1 MSEPE
6 MKLVTYASDGVA
18 RPGALQSDGSVID
31 LSDIAGSVAELVAM
45 GDPGLAAATAAELT
59 GTAIT
64 PDRLLAPIRPRN
76 NIMAVGR
83 NYFDHAQEFSDSG
96 FDASEVKVIPD
107 FPIIFTKALSSII
120 GTGDA
125 INISNDPSMT
135 SDYEGEL
142 GVVIGIGGTKI
153 AKEDAWDHVYGYT
166 VVNDMTAREVQRRH
180 VQFFLGKSPATYCP
194 MGPCITTRDE
204 IPDITK
210 ARLRTVV
217 NGEMRQDAEISQ
229 LIFDI
234 PTLIASISSTVLLE
248 PGDIIAT
255 GTPVGCGIGFDPPIY
270 LRAGDVVEVSVDG
283 IGTITNPV
291 IE

>member
-1 MSEPE
+1 
-6 MKLVTYASDGVA
+6 MKLVTFLSQGIS
-18 RPGALQSDGSVID
+18 RPGALQSDGTVVD
-31 LSDIAGSVAELVAM
+31 LSDVAESVAGLVAM
-45 GDPGLAAATAAELT
+45 GDAGLAAATATQLLRQAMV
-59 GTAIT
+59 

-120 GTGDA
+120 GTEDA
-125 INISNDPSMT
+125 IDISNDPTNT

-142 GVVIGIGGTKI
+142 GVVIGKGGTKI
-153 AKEDAWDHVYGYT
+153 SKGNAWDHVYGYT
-166 VVNDMTAREVQRRH
+166 VINDMTAREVQRRH

-204 IPDITK
+204 IPDITR

-217 NGEMRQDAEISQ
+217 NGETRQDAEISQ

-234 PTLIASISSTVLLE
+234 PTLIASISETVLLE

-270 LRAGDVVEVSVDG
+270 LKAGDVVEVSIDG
-283 IGTITNPV
+283 IGSITNPV
-291 IE
+291 IR

>member
-1 MSEPE
+1 
-6 MKLVTYASDGVA
+6 MKLVTYLSEGAA
-18 RPGALQSDGSVID
+18 RPGALQADGSVVD
-31 LSDIAGSVAELVAM
+31 LSGVADSVATLVAM
-45 GDPGLAAATAAELT
+45 GDAGLAAANTAAGSGVAVNPE
-59 GTAIT
+59 
-64 PDRLLAPIRPRN
+64 RLLAPIRPRN

-125 INISNDPSMT
+125 IDISNDPTNT

-142 GVVIGIGGTKI
+142 GVVIGVGGTKI
-153 AKEDAWDHVYGYT
+153 SKQDAWDHVYGYT

-204 IPDITK
+204 IPDITT

-217 NGEMRQDAEISQ
+217 NGETRQDAEISQ

-234 PTLIASISSTVLLE
+234 PTLIASISETVLLE

-270 LRAGDVVEVSVDG
+270 LKAGDVVEVSVDG
-283 IGTITNPV
+283 IGSITNPV

>member
-1 MSEPE
+1 
-6 MKLVTYASDGVA
+6 MKLVTYTSEGSA
-18 RPGALQSDGSVID
+18 RPGALQPDGSVID
-31 LSDIAGSVAELVAM
+31 LSDIAGSVGELVAM
-45 GDPGLAAATAAELT
+45 GDPGLAAASAAEVT
-59 GTAIT
+59 GTAVT
-64 PDRLLAPIRPRN
+64 PDKLLAPIRPRN

-125 INISNDPSMT
+125 IDISNDPSNT

-166 VVNDMTAREVQRRH
+166 VINDMTAREVQRRH

-217 NGEMRQDAEISQ
+217 NGETRQDAEISQ

-234 PTLIASISSTVLLE
+234 PTLIASISETVLLE

-270 LRAGDVVEVSVDG
+270 LKAGDIVDVSVDG

>member
-1 MSEPE
+1 
-6 MKLVTYASDGVA
+6 MKLVTFLSQGIS
-18 RPGALQSDGSVID
+18 RPGALQSDGTVVD
-31 LSDIAGSVAELVAM
+31 LSDVAESVAGLVAM
-45 GDPGLAAATAAELT
+45 GDAGLAAATAAQLVRQ
-59 GTAIT
+59 AIV

-120 GTGDA
+120 GTEDA
-125 INISNDPSMT
+125 IDISNDPTNT

-142 GVVIGIGGTKI
+142 GVVIGKGGTKI
-153 AKEDAWDHVYGYT
+153 SKGNAWDHVYGYT
-166 VVNDMTAREVQRRH
+166 VINDMTAREVQRRH

-204 IPDITK
+204 IPDITR

-217 NGEMRQDAEISQ
+217 NGETRQDAEISQ

-234 PTLIASISSTVLLE
+234 PTLIASISETVLLE

-270 LRAGDVVEVSVDG
+270 LKAGDVVEVSIDG
-283 IGTITNPV
+283 IGSITNPV
-291 IE
+291 IR

>member
-1 MSEPE
+1 

-31 LSDIAGSVAELVAM
+31 LSDVAGSVAELVAM
-45 GDPGLAAATAAELT
+45 GDPGLAAAAAELT
-59 GTAIT
+59 ETAIT

-125 INISNDPSMT
+125 INISNDPSRT

>member
-1 MSEPE
+1 
-6 MKLVTYASDGVA
+6 MKLVTFLSQGIS
-18 RPGALQSDGSVID
+18 RPGALQSDGTVVD
-31 LSDIAGSVAELVAM
+31 LSDVAGSVAGLVAM
-45 GDPGLAAATAAELT
+45 GDAGLAAATAAQLLRQ
-59 GTAIT
+59 AIV

-120 GTGDA
+120 GTEDA
-125 INISNDPSMT
+125 IDISNDPTNT

-142 GVVIGIGGTKI
+142 GVVIGRGGTKI
-153 AKEDAWDHVYGYT
+153 SKGNAWDHVYGYT
-166 VVNDMTAREVQRRH
+166 VINDMTAREVQRRH

-204 IPDITK
+204 IPDITR

-217 NGEMRQDAEISQ
+217 NGETRQDAEISQ

-234 PTLIASISSTVLLE
+234 PTLIASISETVLLE

-270 LRAGDVVEVSVDG
+270 LKAGDVVEVSIDG
-283 IGTITNPV
+283 IGSITNPV
-291 IE
+291 IG

>member
-1 MSEPE
+1 
-6 MKLVTYASDGVA
+6 MKLVTYTSEGSA
-18 RPGALQSDGSVID
+18 RPGAVQPDGSVID
-31 LSDIAGSVAELVAM
+31 LSDIAGSVGELVAM
-45 GDPGLAAATAAELT
+45 GDPGLAAASAAEVT
-59 GTAIT
+59 GTAVT
-64 PDRLLAPIRPRN
+64 PDKLLAPIRPRN

-125 INISNDPSMT
+125 IDISNDPSNT

-166 VVNDMTAREVQRRH
+166 VINDMTAREVQRRH

-217 NGEMRQDAEISQ
+217 NGETRQDAEISQ

-234 PTLIASISSTVLLE
+234 PTLIASISETVLLE

-270 LRAGDVVEVSVDG
+270 LKAGDIVDVSVDG

>member
-1 MSEPE
+1 
-6 MKLVTYASDGVA
+6 MKLVTYLSDGA
-18 RPGALQSDGSVID
+18 AKPGALADDGSVID
-31 LSDIAGSVAELVAM
+31 LSFVADSVLDIIGLGAQGAES
-45 GDPGLAAATAAELT
+45 AAAVVAS
-59 GTAIT
+59 GTSET
-64 PDRLLAPIRPRN
+64 PERLLAPLRPRN

-83 NYFDHAQEFSDSG
+83 NYHDHAQEFSDSG

-125 INISNDPSMT
+125 IDLSYDPSNT

-142 GVVIGIGGTKI
+142 GVVIGTGGTNI
-153 AKEDAWDHVYGYT
+153 LHADAMDHVFGYT
-166 VVNDMTAREVQRRH
+166 VINDMTAREVQKRH

-194 MGPCITTRDE
+194 MGPCVVTADE
-204 IPDITK
+204 IGDITK

-217 NGEMRQDAEISQ
+217 NGEMRQDSEISQ

-234 PTLIASISSTVLLE
+234 PTLIAAISETVMLE
-248 PGDIIAT
+248 PGDVIAT
-255 GTPVGCGIGFDPPIY
+255 GTPVGCGIGFDPPVY
-270 LRAGDVVEVSVDG
+270 LKSGDVVEVSVDG

-291 IE
+291 IG

>member
-1 MSEPE
+1 
-6 MKLVTYASDGVA
+6 MKLVTYTSDGVA

-125 INISNDPSMT
+125 INISNDPSRT